1 VTGLP
6 HRSEFR
12 YSKRLGESEDAK
24 ALSEAVEHPNWITE
38 EFDRFEYKDARA
50 FAREGDVEGLIEALD
65 HTDVQRSHLLRGMV
79 IRELGNL
86 EDSAAVPV
94 LIEVLENEEESGP
107 RIFAAQALGKFS
119 DARSSAALRSLMHDA
134 DKSVRLWAIQGLGV
148 QRDRG
153 SVESLI
159 ECLSD
164 ENSWVRE
171 YAARALGEIGDHR
184 ATESLLVSTEDSNG
198 RVRKAS
204 ASGLVTLG
212 DWNAIAPLRAVH
224 ARADWLSRRP
234 LGRALRE
241 LEERFA

>member
-1 VTGLP
+1 L
-6 HRSEFR
+6 
-12 YSKRLGESEDAK
+12 
-24 ALSEAVEHPNWITE
+24 PNWVTE
-38 EFDRFEYKDARA
+38 EFDRCEYKDARA

-94 LIEVLENEEESGP
+94 LIEVFEDEEERGP

-119 DARSSAALRSLMHDA
+119 DARSLAVLRGVMYDSDR
-134 DKSVRLWAIQGLGV
+134 SVRLWTIQGLGV
-148 QRDRG
+148 QRDRE
-153 SVESLI
+153 SVEALI
-159 ECLSD
+159 ACLAD
-164 ENSWVRE
+164 ENTWIRE

-184 ATESLLVSTEDSNG
+184 ATEHLVVSTEDSNG
-198 RVRKAS
+198 RVRKAA
-204 ASGLVTLG
+204 ASGLVALG
-212 DWNAIAPLRAVH
+212 DWNAIEPLRAAH